1 MHMPASSCFP
11 VPKSIDPIQAA
22 LLEPLGV
29 AIHATDLARIR
40 VGCSV
45 AVLGAGP
52 IGLLILQLV
61 KLAGAQSVF
70 ATDKFSWRLNLAS
83 QFGGIPINCE
93 EEDAVQRIQQATDG
107 HGVDVTIEAAWGDY
121 SVEQAGEM
129 VRHGGCVV
137 LVGIPSDDRLSMK
150 HSTARRKG
158 LTLLVSRRMK
168 HTYHRA
174 IRLVASGLVDV
185 NSLVSHRFPLKRV
198 KEAFALNA
206 AYKDNVIKVI
216 IES

>member
-1 MHMPASSCFP
+1 
-11 VPKSIDPIQAA
+11 
-22 LLEPLGV
+22 
-29 AIHATDLARIR
+29 
-40 VGCSV
+40 
-45 AVLGAGP
+45 
-52 IGLLILQLV
+52 
-61 KLAGAQSVF
+61 
-70 ATDKFSWRLNLAS
+70 
-83 QFGGIPINCE
+83 
-93 EEDAVQRIQQATDG
+93 
-107 HGVDVTIEAAWGDY
+107 
-121 SVEQAGEM
+121 
-129 VRHGGCVV
+129 
-137 LVGIPSDDRLSMK
+137 MK